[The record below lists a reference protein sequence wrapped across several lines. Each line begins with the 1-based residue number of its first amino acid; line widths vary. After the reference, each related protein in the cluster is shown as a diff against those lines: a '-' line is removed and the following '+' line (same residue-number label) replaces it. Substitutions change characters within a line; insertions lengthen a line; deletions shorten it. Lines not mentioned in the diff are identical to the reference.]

1 MLVSLIRPESGVLGS
16 EAAHPALCSR
26 ESQLSPSFLL
36 SPERTLML
44 PLSEGSLLL
53 RADDEDSLISDDSFF
68 SATEVSGEVG
78 GHRGWVEGGRCN
90 LGEHGHG
97 KVQPFPPPGA
107 EFGSHH
113 GCSLGTRAV
122 AGDGEA

>member
-1 MLVSLIRPESGVLGS
+1 
-16 EAAHPALCSR
+16 
-26 ESQLSPSFLL
+26 
-36 SPERTLML
+36 ML
-44 PLSEGSLLL
+44 PLTEGSLRL

-68 SATEVSGEVG
+68 SATEVRGEVG
-78 GHRGWVEGGRCN
+78 GHRGWGRRLGLCAT

-113 GCSLGTRAV
+113 VLLPGDSCSGWGWGGPRSQGSQVLGVRA
-122 AGDGEA
+122 GSLPTGSSPR